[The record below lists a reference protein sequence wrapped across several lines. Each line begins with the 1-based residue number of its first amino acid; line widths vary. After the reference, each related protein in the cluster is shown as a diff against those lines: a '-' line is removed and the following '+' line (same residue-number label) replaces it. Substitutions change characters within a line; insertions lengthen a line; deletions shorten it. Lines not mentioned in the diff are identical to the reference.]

1 MQFRSAWHLGS
12 GRLATG
18 ISEVDVARL
27 AREGDSN
34 YPDLSRQFALIPAVR
49 IASEDAL
56 SYPTTAIVT
65 LCGLL
70 AMVGRAHSD
79 QPDRAETP
87 PVGEEASAADK
98 DALAFGRSVPI
109 LGNIIIRAE
118 KKAARAEDAADRA
131 RADAAQAREAA
142 DRAKKAATRARTEAK
157 KAKAEAKEAKAEAK
171 EAGAEA
177 KKAKAEAREAKA
189 SERAARERERGKGKA
204 VVDAVYQ
211 LALNAAVEL
220 VDDQPKRL
228 IAKKEES
235 SFTAGRLN
243 GRFKYANWKNGLF
256 LFDAELSVPPGRAI
270 NLARAKVV
278 VAKTGKELT
287 TGIVPPDAPDGPDLF
302 NQPHQKIIATIRP
315 GQKKRLVFVV
325 KMPPGQPAKGLELKL
340 FERGSDRPPL
350 AVKVPEFTGVATA
363 ILVAMGPKT
372 AQRHR
377 WARQLV
383 AGPRISWGAC
393 WLTSGQDGEDDLENT
408 SCMAAGAYVSR
419 GFHEYVALEVEAV
432 GGATGEARFDSAQG
446 PRTRSAKFGRFT
458 GRAAARFADGKTV
471 PFVALGAGIQG
482 TSYDDP
488 DSDLDIAAFFTV
500 GGGLLYR
507 LGEHWSARADVSLSE
522 VREDFYRAL
531 DVGVS
536 LSYGWNLWHDPLK
549 GNFRQ

>member
-1 MQFRSAWHLGS
+1 MS
-12 GRLATG
+12 
-18 ISEVDVARL
+18 
-27 AREGDSN
+27 
-34 YPDLSRQFALIPAVR
+34 
-49 IASEDAL
+49 
-56 SYPTTAIVT
+56 
-65 LCGLL
+65 
-70 AMVGRAHSD
+70 
-79 QPDRAETP
+79 
-87 PVGEEASAADK
+87 EEASAADK
-98 DALAFGRSVPI
+98 DALAFGRAVPI
-109 LGNIIIRAE
+109 FGNIIIRAE
-118 KKAARAEDAADRA
+118 KKADQAKEDADRA

-142 DRAKKAATRARTEAK
+142 DRANKAAAKAKAKAKESKAEAR

-171 EAGAEA
+171 EAKAAA
-177 KKAKAEAREAKA
+177 KKATAEAQKAKA
-189 SERAARERERGKGKA
+189 GERAAQERERGKGKA

-211 LALNAAVEL
+211 LVLNAAVEL
-220 VDDQPKRL
+220 VDDNPKRL

-256 LFDAELSVPPGRAI
+256 LFGAELSVPPGRAI

-278 VAKTGKELT
+278 VAKTGEELT

-315 GQKKRLVFVV
+315 SQKKRLVFVV
-325 KMPPGQPAKGLELKL
+325 KMPPGQLAKGLELRL

-350 AVKVPEFTGVATA
+350 AVKVPEFNGVATA

-383 AGPRISWGAC
+383 AGPRLSYGAC
-393 WLTSGQDGEDDLENT
+393 WFTSGQDGEDDLEST

-432 GGATGEARFDSAQG
+432 GGATGEARFDTAQG

-488 DSDLDIAAFFTV
+488 DSDLDITGFLNF
-500 GGGLLYR
+500 GGGLEYR
-507 LGEHWSARADVSLSE
+507 LGEHWRVRAD
-522 VREDFYRAL
+522 
-531 DVGVS
+531 
-536 LSYGWNLWHDPLK
+536 LSYSTP
-549 GNFRQ
+549 

>member
-1 MQFRSAWHLGS
+1 MS
-12 GRLATG
+12 
-18 ISEVDVARL
+18 
-27 AREGDSN
+27 
-34 YPDLSRQFALIPAVR
+34 
-49 IASEDAL
+49 
-56 SYPTTAIVT
+56 
-65 LCGLL
+65 
-70 AMVGRAHSD
+70 
-79 QPDRAETP
+79 
-87 PVGEEASAADK
+87 EEASAADK
-98 DALAFGRSVPI
+98 DALAVGRAVPI
-109 LGNIIIRAE
+109 FGNIIIRAE
-118 KKAARAEDAADRA
+118 KKADRA

-142 DRAKKAATRARTEAK
+142 DRANKEAARAKAEAAVAKAKAKKSEAAAK
-157 KAKAEAKEAKAEAK
+157 KAKAEAKEAEAAAKKAKAEAK
-171 EAGAEA
+171 EAEAEAKKATAEA
-177 KKAKAEAREAKA
+177 KKAKAVAREAKA
-189 SERAARERERGKGKA
+189 SEQAAHERERGKGKA

-211 LALNAAVEL
+211 LVLNAAVEL
-220 VDDQPKRL
+220 VDDNPKRL

-278 VAKTGKELT
+278 VAKTGEELT

-315 GQKKRLVFVV
+315 SQKKRLVFVV
-325 KMPPGQPAKGLELKL
+325 KMPPGQSAKGLELRL

-350 AVKVPEFTGVATA
+350 AVKVPEFNGVATA

-383 AGPRISWGAC
+383 AGPRLSYGVC
-393 WLTSGQDGEDDLENT
+393 WFTSGEDGEDDLENT

-432 GGATGEARFDSAQG
+432 GGATGEARFDTAQG

-458 GRAAARFADGKTV
+458 GRATARFAEGKAV
-471 PFVALGAGIQG
+471 PFFGLGVGLQA

-488 DSDLDIAAFFTV
+488 DSDLDLAAFFNF
-500 GGGLLYR
+500 GGGLEYR
-507 LGEHWSARADVSLSE
+507 LGEHWRVRADLSYSTH
-522 VREDFYRAL
+522 DGDNLAL
-531 DVGVS
+531 DAGVS
-536 LSYGWNLWHDPLK
+536 LSYGWNLWYDPLK
-549 GNFRQ
+549 GNFRE